1 MPNIIYQNDSL
12 VTYWLLTLLVLLILA
27 ITIGIVAASIITSL
41 IIIVIFY
48 IMKSSNLSS
57 YTNEN
62 SIKNELLKL
71 PELDSKI
78 IENNKKSLDDIFSNN
93 YQSADDML
101 AYSLLTNGDK
111 EKKAKVIRSHLNNNN
126 WKKYYDY
133 EFNIH
138 SGENRDWWSNDDQ
151 ELSKRHNIDYFY

>member
-1 MPNIIYQNDSL
+1 
-12 VTYWLLTLLVLLILA
+12 
-27 ITIGIVAASIITSL
+27 
-41 IIIVIFY
+41 
-48 IMKSSNLSS
+48 MKLSNLSS

-62 SIKNELLKL
+62 STKNELLKL

-101 AYSLLTNGDK
+101 AYSLLTNGYK
-111 EKKAKVIRSHLNNNN
+111 EKKAKVIRSHLNNDN